1 MAHVGTSRV
10 DDEVG
15 EALDDAN
22 LRRRSSGTGDEDDDA
37 PVDWGL
43 LWSRASVCS
52 SMGSG
57 RSSGV
62 WRGSEGVAVAAR
74 ELVGDGGSVRSRRER
89 GSRGERVEG
98 GRVSETVSGIG
109 TACGS
114 RPRGQGLVG
123 KQEVAARPCA
133 CEHAAAS
140 GEGRKTTEGCS
151 GGLGRLLLGHQVGG
165 PQVSVG

>member
-22 LRRRSSGTGDEDDDA
+22 LRRRSPGTGDEDDDA

-62 WRGSEGVAVAAR
+62 WRGSEGVAVAAANGVGGDELRSGR
-74 ELVGDGGSVRSRRER
+74 E
-89 GSRGERVEG
+89 GERAEERMRR
-98 GRVSETVSGIG
+98 GRE
-109 TACGS
+109 
-114 RPRGQGLVG
+114 
-123 KQEVAARPCA
+123 
-133 CEHAAAS
+133 
-140 GEGRKTTEGCS
+140 
-151 GGLGRLLLGHQVGG
+151 
-165 PQVSVG
+165 

>member
-22 LRRRSSGTGDEDDDA
+22 LRRRSPGTGDEDDDA

-89 GSRGERVEG
+89 GSRGGRVEG
-98 GRVSETVSGIG
+98 GE
-109 TACGS
+109 
-114 RPRGQGLVG
+114 
-123 KQEVAARPCA
+123 
-133 CEHAAAS
+133 
-140 GEGRKTTEGCS
+140 
-151 GGLGRLLLGHQVGG
+151 
-165 PQVSVG
+165 